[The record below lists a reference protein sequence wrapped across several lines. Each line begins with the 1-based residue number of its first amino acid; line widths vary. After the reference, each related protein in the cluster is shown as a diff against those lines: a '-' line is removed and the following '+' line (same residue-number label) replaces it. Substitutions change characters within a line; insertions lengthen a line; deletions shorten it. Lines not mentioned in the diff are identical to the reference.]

1 MTDEERERISK
12 ERKEA
17 VEKVTVSLLPQLA
30 AIAPLAGF
38 RLIVQWKDGFWAD
51 TAVAPKENFRAITDV
66 ARRNPKNN

>member
-30 AIAPLAGF
+30 AIGPLAGF
-38 RLIVQWKDGFWAD
+38 RLIVQWKDGFSAD
-51 TAVAPKENFRAITDV
+51 SFVTAEENFRAAMDL
-66 ARRNPKNN
+66 AKRNLKNN